1 MLTANPGPY
10 WISQRDPDSRVV
22 NCWTRNAKVAT
33 ALLRG
38 FFHGEGDA
46 VVDTAEHHQPR
57 LHSVTLAAGA
67 YAIGRTLADLDLAA
81 LGAGVTRVR
90 RRGIRA
96 GEPGPETR
104 FEAGDVV
111 VLLGE
116 PDGLAAAEIC
126 LLQGTK

>member
-1 MLTANPGPY
+1 M
-10 WISQRDPDSRVV
+10 
-22 NCWTRNAKVAT
+22 
-33 ALLRG
+33 
-38 FFHGEGDA
+38 
-46 VVDTAEHHQPR
+46 
-57 LHSVTLAAGA
+57 TLAAGA